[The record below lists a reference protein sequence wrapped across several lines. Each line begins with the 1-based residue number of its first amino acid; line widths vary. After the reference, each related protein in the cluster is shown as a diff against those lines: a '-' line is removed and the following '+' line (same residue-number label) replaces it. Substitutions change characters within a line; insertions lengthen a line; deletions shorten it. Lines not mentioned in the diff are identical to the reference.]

1 MDEKASSTSPSQV
14 ERFSTLDFAT
24 PELGLQGFREL
35 SRAFAEVTPLGDIKD
50 FRVSTATV
58 FLNGAVM
65 VDVETSAMRYDRTP
79 QHVAFGIDHYQLLLH
94 LRGGA
99 EIIVNDRAFLQGTGD
114 VCLLDMAQP
123 SLTREIQAEDGS
135 VQVLNFLLPRM
146 VLALLLP
153 PTDRAAAIRI
163 LPQDTGYGRLL
174 RDFMLTLRQSAPGL
188 SQSESQAAVQALA
201 HLVAASPMSAEEPA
215 TYSSRE
221 ILRARINL
229 YIETNLGSAALDVDR
244 LYTEFGLSRAALY
257 RLFEPESPLNYIQ
270 HRRLQRA
277 LAMLIS
283 PAFRSWRIIDIALD
297 CQFSSDATFI
307 RAFRRGFG
315 LSPGEARRLA
325 AESRLDPML
334 KVEPTHPQPD
344 EEAVR
349 WIRRITGTMLTG
361 PTQ

>member
-1 MDEKASSTSPSQV
+1 MDAKASPTDPSPV
-14 ERFSTLDFAT
+14 VRFSTLDFAT
-24 PELGLQGFREL
+24 PDLGLQRFRDM
-35 SRAFAEVTPLGDIKD
+35 SRAFADVTPLGDDKD
-50 FRVSTATV
+50 FRVITTTV
-58 FLNGAVM
+58 PLSGAVM

-99 EIIVNDRAFLQGTGD
+99 EIVVNDHTFIQGTGD

-123 SLTREIQAEDGS
+123 SLTREIPAEDGS

-146 VLALLLP
+146 MLALLLP
-153 PTDRAAAIRI
+153 PTGRAAAISI
-163 LPQDTGYGRLL
+163 LPQDTAYGRVL
-174 RDFMLTLRQSAPGL
+174 RDYMLTLRRSAPSL

-201 HLVAASPMSAEEPA
+201 HLVAASPVRAEEPA

-229 YIETNLGSAALDVDR
+229 YIETNLVSAALNVER

-283 PAFRSWRIIDIALD
+283 PAFRSWRVIDIALE

-307 RAFRRGFG
+307 RAFRRSFG
-315 LSPGEARRLA
+315 LSPGEARRQA
-325 AESRLDPML
+325 AESRLDPRL
-334 KVEPTHPQPD
+334 KVEAPHPQPD

-349 WIRRITGTMLTG
+349 WIRRITGTLLSG
-361 PTQ
+361 PMP